1 MAQKLI
7 DIYNHILK
15 YNDKE
20 VYIAFHTQTNEPY
33 FNAKQLSEM
42 LEYSDYHDA
51 IKQHVDKKDIF
62 YLKDIVTNYK
72 SLYKNVQGHS
82 KFLSEGGLY
91 VIILKS
97 KKKIAREIFDW
108 ITHEVMPSLRK
119 YGKYKSTNKIKH
131 KIDKLNKIIKEKNDE
146 ISILKHNL
154 KKPKIRE
161 GTLVYVLRTI
171 HDNIEFDANET
182 IKIKF
187 GKSKKFKIRKPVYD
201 TGNENR
207 VQILKT
213 IKVFNPENIERCVKT
228 KMEKYATMKNKEFYE
243 CSYNQI
249 INIIAK
255 CVKFYE
261 EKTINKSA
269 DVDKLSRQKIEDF
282 NKDKKIMVKILSD
295 DEFDKLFS
303 NNNVIKNINTGI
315 DAEID
320 ANTDTDADTYADT
333 DDLLSSDTDS
343 VDNEIE
349 DSVNQIGGGDLL
361 NLKYISMKQKYLT
374 LKYEL
379 L

>member
-1 MAQKLI
+1 
-7 DIYNHILK
+7 
-15 YNDKE
+15 
-20 VYIAFHTQTNEPY
+20 
-33 FNAKQLSEM
+33 
-42 LEYSDYHDA
+42 
-51 IKQHVDKKDIF
+51 
-62 YLKDIVTNYK
+62 
-72 SLYKNVQGHS
+72 
-82 KFLSEGGLY
+82 
-91 VIILKS
+91 
-97 KKKIAREIFDW
+97 
-108 ITHEVMPSLRK
+108 
-119 YGKYKSTNKIKH
+119 
-131 KIDKLNKIIKEKNDE
+131 
-146 ISILKHNL
+146 
-154 KKPKIRE
+154 
-161 GTLVYVLRTI
+161 
-171 HDNIEFDANET
+171 
-182 IKIKF
+182 
-187 GKSKKFKIRKPVYD
+187 
-201 TGNENR
+201 
-207 VQILKT
+207 
-213 IKVFNPENIERCVKT
+213 
-228 KMEKYATMKNKEFYE
+228 MKNKEFYE

-261 EKTINKSA
+261 EKTINKNA
-269 DVDKLSRQKIEDF
+269 DVDKLSRQKIENF

-303 NNNVIKNINTGI
+303 NNNVIKNINTDI